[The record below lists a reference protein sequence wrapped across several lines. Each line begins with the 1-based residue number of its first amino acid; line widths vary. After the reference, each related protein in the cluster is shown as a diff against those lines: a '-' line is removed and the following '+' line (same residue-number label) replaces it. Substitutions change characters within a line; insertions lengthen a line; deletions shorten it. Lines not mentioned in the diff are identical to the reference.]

1 MLKAGTTL
9 NIHLLRANKQVNRA
23 DFQLN
28 LDVSSILNEFE
39 SIDKQNLESI
49 QVNYTFLYV
58 KK

>member
-49 QVNYTFLYV
+49 QVN
-58 KK
+58 